1 MALSRALRI
10 RTETDGEAMR
20 KTNRSDLQL
29 WAASWRIQMLRKF
42 GIEKLSGI
50 KALGLLA
57 LGIFAI
63 QFPGAARAASGVPP
77 VVVSSVST
85 VATGLPNNEAAIA
98 LDACG
103 NIYSIA
109 SNSAKV
115 TRIPAGG
122 GAPTTV
128 YTVDDWGWAMGG
140 LWMDAAKANLYVTGA
155 MTTARIPIS
164 SCTLNTASAYSFS
177 IGNQGGISYWFTSSA
192 VAADSSGNVF
202 IATNNACCAPGNE
215 LVEENADSSSGATLL
230 GGSTSLPA
238 KIDSIAVDAANNI
251 FFSMGGQI
259 YKLAY
264 SGGSYAASQVAF
276 GPSFNNATGVSFD
289 AAGNL
294 YITDSGVSTI
304 YEIPNESGSLNPSD
318 MFVLGTGVAATSGV
332 AIGQT
337 GQMYFT
343 NNDTG
348 VYALNLGAV
357 NLGTSAVGTAVSG
370 TLNFVFNADETPSS
384 FAVNAANPAFQVSG
398 GTCAATT
405 AYTAGQSCTLQV
417 TFNPTKPGAASSAV
431 TVADASSNPLTEG
444 YLSGVGTGAGLTI
457 DPGTVAMVAGTY
469 TMPEGVAIDAAGNL
483 FIADAG
489 TNTVY
494 ELASGASITVALGSG
509 LSAPRGIAVDGAGNI
524 FVADTGNN
532 QIVEIPV
539 VGGVPSTAAQVI
551 AITAGT
557 SVAGHTLNAPE
568 AITVD
573 GAGNLYIADTGNQ
586 RVVYVPFDSALAP
599 SRALTLGSGF
609 SAPSA
614 IALDSAGNI
623 YVTDA
628 TAGKVFELKLPLTQI
643 LQTTVVA
650 GYNNPTGV
658 VVDASGALF
667 VVDQGNQK
675 IWRIPNVGGALVPTS
690 ALNVVGQLNDSGSQ
704 IVANPYGVALDA
716 SGNAYVTDNMNAA
729 AYSVARTSST
739 QSAGIWSPTTTSGT
753 LSFQVENAGNATLTF
768 GTPYETA
775 TGDVADFGLQSNSG
789 ACVDGGT
796 VAIGANCLIDT
807 LFTPAGFGDF
817 TYTLALSSNAANA
830 SNQTVAFTGTGAVTV
845 STTTTVSQTSPS
857 GAPAYDQAVTFG
869 VTVSSSN
876 GTPAGSVSL
885 LVDGITKQTT
895 ALNNGTVSFT
905 LAGGVLAGGHHTIQA
920 KYIGGL
926 NGNNYY
932 SASTSSSLTINV
944 ATVATTTTLA
954 YTSLNVAPNSQP
966 AGTPLVLTATVATLF
981 AGVPGGS
988 VTFSIADSG
997 GSTTSGTGLL
1007 LAGSGGFQAT
1017 YSYTPA
1023 APAAGVAYDV
1033 VSIKATYSGD
1043 VNFGG
1048 SASASSTLNVS
1059 GSQGSVA
1066 TAASGTSITSSA
1078 TQNGT
1083 VTFTATSYGGWSGIV
1098 GFSCDPSTL
1107 PAHARCVFS
1116 PGQIAISANT
1126 SSLTYPPATTQ
1137 FSVTIN
1143 QAPQTTTVSG
1153 VVWWIAI
1160 PSGLLLLIVYRR
1172 TRRTLVSS
1180 GWSAL
1185 LLIVGVGAL
1194 SLGIAGS
1201 VGCSSGGV
1209 AFATP
1214 KGTDKV
1220 TVIASGDP
1228 YVTSPKLDTTKTQTC
1243 STSSTYPC
1251 FQQSFTVNVTVQ

>member
-1 MALSRALRI
+1 
-10 RTETDGEAMR
+10 
-20 KTNRSDLQL
+20 
-29 WAASWRIQMLRKF
+29 MLRKF
-42 GIEKLSGI
+42 GIEKQSPTKLIGVLVLAIFAVLFAASAQAASNI
-50 KALGLLA
+50 PPVTVSSTSTVVTGLLDKQ
-57 LGIFAI
+57 L
-63 QFPGAARAASGVPP
+63 
-77 VVVSSVST
+77 SVA
-85 VATGLPNNEAAIA
+85 V
-98 LDACG
+98 DACG
-103 NIYSIA
+103 NIYTAAAGYKDTAKGIDQGA
-109 SNSAKV
+109 GKV
-115 TRIPAGG
+115 TEIPAGG
-122 GAPTTV
+122 GAPKVV
-128 YTVDDWGWAMGG
+128 YDAGGDDYIAGG
-140 LWMDAAKANLYVTGA
+140 LYIDSAKANLYIAAGSYNIH
-155 MTTARIPIS
+155 RIPIVNCS
-164 SCTLNTASAYSFS
+164 LQTNNVTSVS
-177 IGNQGGISYWFTSSA
+177 IGNLGAVSWWFTA
-192 VAADSSGNVF
+192 NQIAADASGNIF
-202 IATNNACCAPGNE
+202 IAVNGACCAPGKE
-215 LVEENADSSSGATLL
+215 LVEENADSSVGTTLL

-238 KIDSIAVDAANNI
+238 QIDSIAVDSANNI
-251 FFSMGGQI
+251 FFAMGGQV
-259 YKLAY
+259 YELPYSSGAY
-264 SGGSYAASQVAF
+264 ASAQVPF
-276 GPSFNNATGVSFD
+276 GPTYNNA
-289 AAGNL
+289 
-294 YITDSGVSTI
+294 
-304 YEIPNESGSLNPSD
+304 
-318 MFVLGTGVAATSGV
+318 SGV
-332 AIGQT
+332 AFDSEGNLFVTDGGAGIVYKIPIESGTLNPNDQFIAAVNVT
-337 GQMYFT
+337 GTSNLAFGAGGLMYFT

-348 VYALNLGAV
+348 VYALKFGGA

-370 TLNFVFNADETPSS
+370 TLNVAFNADETPSS
-384 FAVNAANPAFQVSG
+384 FAVNAANTAFQISG
-398 GTCAATT
+398 GSCAAST
-405 AYTAGQSCTLQV
+405 AYTAGKSCTVNV
-417 TFNPTKPGAASSAV
+417 TFNPSKPGVAASAV
-431 TVADASSNPLTEG
+431 TIADASSNPLTEG
-444 YLSGVGTGAGLTI
+444 YLSGVGTGAGLTV
-457 DPGTVAMVAGTY
+457 DPGAVATAVGTY

-489 TNTVY
+489 ANAVY
-494 ELASGASITVALGSG
+494 EIASGASTTVALGSG
-509 LSAPRGIAVDGAGNI
+509 LSAPRGVAVDGAGNI

-539 VGGVPSTAAQVI
+539 VGGTPSTAAQVI
-551 AITAGT
+551 AIPAGT

-568 AITVD
+568 AVTVD

-586 RVVYVPFDSALAP
+586 RVVYVPFDSVLAP
-599 SRALTLGSGF
+599 SRAQALGSGF
-609 SAPSA
+609 NAPSA

-643 LQTTVVA
+643 LQSTVVS
-650 GYNNPTGV
+650 GYNNPTGLAI
-658 VVDASGALF
+658 DASGALF

-675 IWRIPNVGGALVPTS
+675 LWRVPNVGGALVPTS
-690 ALNVVGQLNDSGSQ
+690 ALNVVGQLDANGNQ
-704 IVANPYGVALDA
+704 IVASPFGVALDA
-716 SGNAYVTDNMNAA
+716 SGNAYVTDNANAA

-739 QSAGIWSPTTTSGT
+739 QSAGIWSPATTSGT
-753 LSFQVENAGNATLTF
+753 LSFQVENAGNAALTF

-775 TGDVADFGLQSNSG
+775 TGDVADFSLQSNSG
-789 ACVDGGT
+789 ACGDGGT

-807 LFTPAGFGDF
+807 LFTPTGFGDF

-845 STTTTVSQTSPS
+845 STTTTIVQTSPS

-988 VTFSIADSG
+988 VTFSIVDSG
-997 GSTTSGTGLL
+997 GSTSSGTAALIVGTG
-1007 LAGSGGFQAT
+1007 GSFQAT
-1017 YSYTPA
+1017 YTYTPV
-1023 APAAGVAYDV
+1023 APAARVAYDV
-1033 VSIKATYSGD
+1033 VSITATYSGD
-1043 VNFGG
+1043 INFGG

-1066 TAASGTSITSSA
+1066 TTASGTSITSSA

-1098 GFSCDPSTL
+1098 GFSCDPTTL

-1116 PGQIAISANT
+1116 PGQIAIDANT
-1126 SSLTYPPATTQ
+1126 SSLTYPPATAQ
-1137 FSVTIN
+1137 MWVTID

-1160 PSGLLLLIVYRR
+1160 PTGLLLLVAFRR
-1172 TRRTLVSS
+1172 AKLTVVTN

-1185 LLIVGVGAL
+1185 LLIIGVGAL
-1194 SLGIAGS
+1194 SLGIAGA

-1214 KGTDKV
+1214 KGTNQV
-1220 TVIASGDP
+1220 TVTASGAP